1 MNLFLWSCILID
13 PGSSIPALRLGYS
26 YLKNRKQRTKT
37 NSAYSSWEEI
47 LFDVPQGPLLFHIF
61 LCNLFYMMSDTD
73 FTSYADDVSADT
85 IDEVIKKLETACVK
99 LSKWPA
105 NNQMKANQDKCHLI
119 ISKNENISM
128 YIGPFEIK
136 NTSCEKL
143 LRIKVDSRL
152 NFNEHLDGII
162 KKASRLINAL
172 SRITPFMNISKRHI
186 FMNSF
191 FNWQFI
197 YCHLVWMFHSR
208 LVNNKIN
215 HLHERVLRIVHSDL
229 RHPLKTF

>member
-1 MNLFLWSCILID
+1 MIKQYFFVSNNYNQIHVK
-13 PGSSIPALRLGYS
+13 GY
-26 YLKNRKQRTKT
+26 
-37 NSAYSSWEEI
+37 
-47 LFDVPQGPLLFHIF
+47 H
-61 LCNLFYMMSDTD
+61 M
-73 FTSYADDVSADT
+73 
-85 IDEVIKKLETACVK
+85 IKHFRVV
-99 LSKWPA
+99 
-105 NNQMKANQDKCHLI
+105 M
-119 ISKNENISM
+119 
-128 YIGPFEIK
+128 
-136 NTSCEKL
+136 SCEKL

-229 RHPLKTF
+229 RHLWKPFRKTWNCLNICQKSATTCNGNA